1 MQTVGCVIVCFL
13 KHPVYI
19 AKPLIESLRFS
30 QFFIQNSFGPSFFL
44 CCCLASF
51 DFTSWKTP
59 PGGSETAHKRPT
71 KYPSTTLGGCLRMWY
86 GKMRMRS
93 LKSWVGREPG
103 WVLHEIWRSIYAWE
117 RLFFFS
123 TGFFFLAL
131 KMDVSIQVDYGS
143 CHCFG
148 FSIFVVFVYIDL
160 AHRKH
165 YGKHL
170 ESQIEREHGTPN
182 FSE

>member
-1 MQTVGCVIVCFL
+1 
-13 KHPVYI
+13 
-19 AKPLIESLRFS
+19 
-30 QFFIQNSFGPSFFL
+30 
-44 CCCLASF
+44 
-51 DFTSWKTP
+51 
-59 PGGSETAHKRPT
+59 
-71 KYPSTTLGGCLRMWY
+71 
-86 GKMRMRS
+86 
-93 LKSWVGREPG
+93 
-103 WVLHEIWRSIYAWE
+103 
-117 RLFFFS
+117 
-123 TGFFFLAL
+123 
-131 KMDVSIQVDYGS
+131 MDVSIQVDYGS